1 MKNFLEKYVIEII
14 KYLNKIFDNSSF
26 KPLDDF
32 ILSSISALMDIIEL
46 YPKNSINLLDLNSI
60 KNLYQFANN
69 TKDNKIILIKNEL
82 QNRIDMIKQSSSL
95 NAL

>member
-1 MKNFLEKYVIEII
+1 
-14 KYLNKIFDNSSF
+14 
-26 KPLDDF
+26 
-32 ILSSISALMDIIEL
+32 MDIIEL

-95 NAL
+95 NDL